1 VVVEGEVP
9 QTVEVVLYGS
19 VEMELHLNR
28 YHMQVHMKMVE
39 LQVEQEVVAGAA

>member
-9 QTVEVVLYGS
+9 QKVEVVLYDL
-19 VEMELHLNR
+19 VEVELHLNR

-39 LQVEQEVVAGAA
+39 LQVEQEVVVAAA